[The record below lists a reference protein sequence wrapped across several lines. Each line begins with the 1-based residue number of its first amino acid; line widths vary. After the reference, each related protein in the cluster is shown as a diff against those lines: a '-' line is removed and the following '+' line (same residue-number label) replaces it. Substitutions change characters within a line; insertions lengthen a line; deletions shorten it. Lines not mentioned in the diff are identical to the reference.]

1 MLDRGK
7 MPPSNLVV
15 EKLREQIDCLEETQ
29 SRFART
35 IPVADAVDDWLPYGG
50 LPAGCIHEVKGSSL
64 ASAIAFSAVLSSRL
78 VADRGYILYI
88 APDRFLYPLGLLP
101 YGVKLDRLLHISTR
115 RSRDLAWAVM
125 EALRC
130 PQVSSVIAVLG
141 GLDLTDSRRLQ
152 LAAETSGATGFL
164 LGNAGSA
171 LIASAITRWRI
182 SSVISKSGQ
191 RFDEPLW
198 EVNLLYCRGG
208 RPGKWILEWRDK
220 KLNNILI
227 QPAQQ
232 VSCEALAG

>member
-1 MLDRGK
+1 M
-7 MPPSNLVV
+7 PSNPVV
-15 EKLREQIDCLEETQ
+15 EKLRHHIDCLEETQ
-29 SRFART
+29 SRFSRI

-50 LPAGCIHEVKGSSL
+50 LPAGCIHEVKGNGL

-78 VADRGYILYI
+78 VADRGYILYV
-88 APDRFLYPLGLLP
+88 APDRLLYPLGLLP

-152 LAAETSGATGFL
+152 LAAEVSGATGFL

-171 LIASAITRWRI
+171 PIASVITRWKI
-182 SSVISKSGQ
+182 SSVTGKSGQ
-191 RFDEPLW
+191 RFDEPW
-198 EVNLLYCRGG
+198 WAVDLLYCRGG
-208 RPGKWILEWRDK
+208 RPGKWVLERCGH
-220 KLNNILI
+220 KLNNTLI
-227 QPAQQ
+227 QPTQH
-232 VSCEALAG
+232 VKCEALAG

>member
-1 MLDRGK
+1 
-7 MPPSNLVV
+7 MPPSVL
-15 EKLREQIDCLEETQ
+15 EKLRQQIDCLEETQ
-29 SRFART
+29 SRFSRI
-35 IPVADAVDDWLPYGG
+35 IPIADAVDGWLPHGG
-50 LPAGCIHEVKGSSL
+50 LPAGCVHEVKGGSL

-78 VADRGYILYI
+78 VADGGYVLYA
-88 APDRFLYPLGLLP
+88 APDHFLYPLGLLP
-101 YGVKLDRLLHISTR
+101 YGVKLERLLHISTR

-152 LAAETSGATGFL
+152 LAAEASGATGFL

-171 LIASAITRWRI
+171 PIASAITRWRI
-182 SSVISKSGQ
+182 SSAIGKSSQ
-191 RFDEPLW
+191 RFDEPW
-198 EVNLLYCRGG
+198 WAVDLLYCRGG
-208 RPGKWILEWRDK
+208 RPGKWVLEWRGQ